1 MYGEYL
7 ASSVGLG
14 VPPPAPRIISTVSAR
29 YQGTLD
35 SSALTFRH
43 NILTSKCQGGT
54 AIKERGAPTSEVEV
68 VHQPTNEVHQP
79 NNSAHQPTSDVHPTT
94 IVIVHKR
101 KRVRGDRTADYKKT
115 REKRAADKK
124 RLENVGLLEEKL
136 QAAEASERKL
146 QDENAQLKA
155 QLLQLLRLND
165 KGSFV

>member
-1 MYGEYL
+1 MSG
-7 ASSVGLG
+7 
-14 VPPPAPRIISTVSAR
+14 R
-29 YQGTLD
+29 
-35 SSALTFRH
+35 
-43 NILTSKCQGGT
+43 T
-54 AIKERGAPTSEVEV
+54 AIKERGAPTSEVAR
-68 VHQPTNEVHQP
+68 HQPTNDVHQP

-124 RLENVGLLEEKL
+124 RLANVGLLEEKL

>member
-1 MYGEYL
+1 M
-7 ASSVGLG
+7 
-14 VPPPAPRIISTVSAR
+14 T
-29 YQGTLD
+29 
-35 SSALTFRH
+35 RH

-54 AIKERGAPTSEVEV
+54 AIKERGAPTSEVAR
-68 VHQPTNEVHQP
+68 HQPTNDVHQP
-79 NNSAHQPTSDVHPTT
+79 NNSALQPTSDVHPTT

-101 KRVRGDRTADYKKT
+101 KRTRDRTEEHKNT
-115 REKRAADKK
+115 RIKRAAVKK

-165 KGSFV
+165 KRSFV